1 MKPWLFFPLA
11 ALACALLITAA
22 LQPWQ
27 ARPGAPVEA
36 VEGPGGILVLDSAA
50 LAELA
55 PTPGFPVTS
64 APGLD
69 GTQTGPRLVADAPLT
84 AGATGEG
91 ARLVLGPQTRARLKD
106 LPLSLELETVP
117 LPYGASSELAVGLVS
132 AGAPVAW
139 VRAPVDTSGGVT
151 RVSLPASASA
161 PLALALW
168 PSVSGEGKGFELR
181 AIRIGGG
188 QP

>member
-1 MKPWLFFPLA
+1 MKSWMFFSLA
-11 ALACALLITAA
+11 VLVCAGLVGLALR
-22 LQPWQ
+22 PWQ

-36 VEGPGGILVLDSAA
+36 VAAAGGTLVLDGAA
-50 LAELA
+50 LAQLA
-55 PTPGFPVTS
+55 PTRGFPVAP

-69 GTQTGPRLVADAPLT
+69 GTQTGPRLVADDPLV

-91 ARLVLGPQTRARLKD
+91 ARLVLGPQTRALLKD
-106 LPLSLELETVP
+106 LPLTLEIETAP
-117 LPYGASSELAVGLVS
+117 LPYTTSQQMAVGLVS

-139 VRAPVDTSGGVT
+139 VVAPVAAEGGIT
-151 RVSLPASASA
+151 RVSLPAGGSA

-168 PSVSGEGKGFELR
+168 PSVSGEGKGFEVR
-181 AIRIGGG
+181 AIRIGGR